1 MFVFPPT
8 LSLPHTL
15 FGFALLDTQ
24 KMVQRSLSLSSF
36 PAIESGKFQ
45 LPMKFLST
53 LPMAFDPVVKKRTK
67 PETKN
72 RKCWQI
78 SCVCYTWFD
87 KDVIPSVGVH
97 ASSGVCPQTY
107 KTFLYF
113 FRKKKKVQNEIF
125 YFLVIQSV
133 LHHWSGFVLP
143 GEF

>member
-24 KMVQRSLSLSSF
+24 KMVQRSLSLYRHF
-36 PAIESGKFQ
+36 LPAIESGKFQ

-72 RKCWQI
+72 RKC
-78 SCVCYTWFD
+78 
-87 KDVIPSVGVH
+87 
-97 ASSGVCPQTY
+97 
-107 KTFLYF
+107 
-113 FRKKKKVQNEIF
+113 
-125 YFLVIQSV
+125 
-133 LHHWSGFVLP
+133 
-143 GEF
+143 